1 MRRVTKVRGRTAF
14 ACVVLVLTTVTTTA
28 AAGQGTAEAG
38 AAAQGTTAQGTT
50 AQGTTAQGSR
60 AQGTT
65 AQGTTAQGTTAQG
78 STAQGST
85 AQGGQPA
92 RLTGPVQPGVA
103 AELLGGA
110 AGPAL
115 TAAGYVQRE
124 YFASGT
130 AYSYRATGP
139 ENEAG
144 TWKVA
149 PAAGAPYRTR
159 IVVRTP
165 SNPSR
170 FNGTVVVEW
179 LNVSGGGDGAVDSVY
194 LSPELERA
202 GFAWVGVS
210 AQTVGIDH
218 LRQEDPARYAS
229 LADPGDQFSFDI
241 YTQAARALR
250 VGGPSSPLAP
260 LHPKRLLAV
269 GESQSA
275 IFLTTYIDAIQPLY
289 RVFDGFLV
297 HSRSGGAIP
306 IPGGAPSGGI
316 LGGAVRIR
324 TDIGVPVL
332 MMITETDETF
342 GQYYRARQPDDRFI
356 RLWDVAGA
364 SHADSYIVAPSE
376 FRSLGCTSIDDA
388 PSHFVFEA
396 ALSALN
402 RWVQSGTPPPPAPRM
417 DVQDVHGMSTVQDNV
432 SGSAIG
438 GIEGPWERVPVAAY
452 SGKAPAGAP
461 GFCVLFGSTNPFTA
475 AQLRAKYASKAHYL
489 EAYTK
494 AMDED
499 IAAGYLLAADRTQVR
514 AFADEVQF

>member
-1 MRRVTKVRGRTAF
+1 VLVA
-14 ACVVLVLTTVTTTA
+14 LVLTTVTAT
-28 AAGQGTAEAG
+28 G
-38 AAAQGTTAQGTT
+38 AVATAQGTT
-50 AQGTTAQGSR
+50 APGTTAL
-60 AQGTT
+60 
-65 AQGTTAQGTTAQG
+65 
-78 STAQGST
+78 
-85 AQGGQPA
+85 GGQA
-92 RLTGPVQPGVA
+92 AQLEGPVQPGDA
-103 AELLGGA
+103 AELVGGA

-115 TAAGYVQRE
+115 AAAGYVQRE

-130 AYSYRATGP
+130 AYSYQATGP

-179 LNVSGGGDGAVDSVY
+179 LNVSGGGDAAVDSVY

-210 AQTVGIDH
+210 VQSVGIDQ
-218 LRQEDPARYAS
+218 LRQKDPARYSS

-241 YTQAARALR
+241 YTQAARALL
-250 VGGPSSPLAP
+250 VGGSSNPLAP

-332 MMITETDETF
+332 MMITETDESF

-364 SHADSYIVAPSE
+364 SHADSYIVASAE
-376 FRSLGCTSIDDA
+376 FRSLGCTSIDEA

-402 RWVQSGTPPPPAPRM
+402 HWVQSGTPPPSAPRM
-417 DVQDVHGMSTVQDNV
+417 AVHDVHGMPTVQDNG

-452 SGKAPAGAP
+452 SGKAPAGSP
-461 GFCVLFGSTNPFTA
+461 GFCILFGTTNPLTA
-475 AQLRAKYASKAHYL
+475 AQLRAKYGSKAHYL
-489 EAYTK
+489 EVYTR
-494 AMDED
+494 ATDED
-499 IAAGYLLAADRTQVR
+499 IKAGYILPADRAKVL